1 MYQFDEKIKK
11 FLQENFEP
19 ATTET
24 ADFKFTNIGL
34 LEHLFTV
41 FPKDCISD
49 FELYDILLSIGY
61 EIKSYTD
68 DEDRNSLVWCLK
80 KKENLTN

>member
-1 MYQFDEKIKK
+1 MYQFDSKIKK

-24 ADFKFTNIGL
+24 ADFKFTNGGL

-41 FPKDCISD
+41 FPKDCIND
-49 FELYDILLSIGY
+49 FELYDILLNIGY
-61 EIKSYTD
+61 NIQSYKDEENKSM
-68 DEDRNSLVWCLK
+68 LVWCLK
-80 KKENLTN
+80 QKNKIVN

>member
-1 MYQFDEKIKK
+1 MYQFDDKIKK

-19 ATTET
+19 GTTET
-24 ADFKFTNIGL
+24 ANFKYTNAEL
-34 LEHLFTV
+34 LEHLFQV

-61 EIKSYTD
+61 EIKSYTND
-68 DEDRNSLVWCLK
+68 DEENRLVWCLK
-80 KKENLTN
+80 SKNKLTD